1 VSKDPYFYLT
11 RDDLLEL
18 LRTHD
23 DQMITHILDMSCK
36 LHIKEDIG
44 YKLISIKGAQVDK
57 NQHTAVALLDFLSV
71 MIENKRED
79 KTRLDSKIMFSHN
92 YVLQFLEMHS

>member
-11 RDDLLEL
+11 RDDLQEL

-23 DQMITHILDMSCK
+23 NKMITHILELGCK
-36 LHIKEDIG
+36 LHIKENIG

-57 NQHTAVALLDFLSV
+57 NQHSPVTLLDFLSV

-79 KTRLDSKIMFSHN
+79 NTRLDSKIMFSHN
-92 YVLQFLEMHS
+92 